1 MNKGSWGSLMLNLA
15 ELNMMTEGPVDQLID
30 AINNVVNDLQVKLQ

>member
-1 MNKGSWGSLMLNLA
+1 MLNLA